1 MTSWREW
8 FHGYK
13 PISGGI
19 VYMGDNNALEI
30 ASIGTIKIKIF
41 DGTVRTIKEVR
52 RAKGLKKNILSSG
65 KIDSLDCKT
74 YVEK

>member
-1 MTSWREW
+1 
-8 FHGYK
+8 
-13 PISGGI
+13 
-19 VYMGDNNALEI
+19 MGDNNALEI